1 VIKKNVIALK
11 DKPTIE
17 FMKGIALKAGKIL
30 DAMYGK
36 VDIEYTKENIADVV
50 TKADLASNKLIV
62 DSISKQFPDHTILS
76 EEGDHKIT
84 DGHLWIIDPLDGTR
98 NYSTKM
104 PIYGLMIAY
113 AYNKEVEM
121 CVIYLP
127 YFDELYY
134 AQKDK
139 GAFMNDKRIRCS
151 ETKNVEHSYGVSGG
165 IFGSENRLIFDGNVT
180 AFAKEK
186 SCNVW
191 INGFVC
197 ACVNGSYV
205 SSSRRDWYITWG
217 SKIWD
222 LASVALL
229 MKESGCTITDIY
241 GKPWNIDKSSIVAAN
256 PTLHPKLLKLCKGIK
271 S

>member
-186 SCNVW
+186 SRFCLRLREW
-191 INGFVC
+191 ILCFIIEKRLVHHMGFENMGPC
-197 ACVNGSYV
+197 FSC
-205 SSSRRDWYITWG
+205 
-217 SKIWD
+217 
-222 LASVALL
+222 
-229 MKESGCTITDIY
+229 
-241 GKPWNIDKSSIVAAN
+241 AAN
-256 PTLHPKLLKLCKGIK
+256 EGIRMHNYRYIRKTMEHRQIIHCCCK
-271 S
+271 SYFTS